1 MIIKA
6 VKTQPFADQKP
17 GTAGLRKSVKRF
29 QEAHYLENF
38 IQSVFDC
45 VPALAKGRLVIGGDG
60 RYYNRQAA
68 AVIIRMAAANGVR
81 EIILGADALLST
93 PAAAHLIEKEDT
105 EGGFLLTA
113 SHNPGGPEGDFG
125 IKFNVRG
132 GGQASAQLTDQ
143 IHACSQA
150 IREYRIA
157 ELKLPEFDAIGS
169 HQLDGMTL
177 RIVDPV
183 AAHSDLMEAQFD
195 FPAIGEW
202 LRARPN
208 RFLFDAMHA
217 VTGPYAREVFIRRL
231 GGEEGL
237 LLNGEPKEDFNG
249 VHPDPNPLD
258 AADFV
263 ARFQGA
269 SAPELGGASDGD
281 GDRNMILG
289 PGRMVSPCDSLAIIC
304 ANHDYIPGLAGSL
317 TGVARSMPTS
327 RALDAVARDM
337 GIPCH
342 ETPTGWRFFA
352 SLLDAGKIQ
361 LCGEESFGT
370 SSAHVREKDGLWA
383 VLAWMQ
389 MLASQACSVDELL
402 QRHWRRY
409 GRHYFV
415 RHDYTLSSEQGEQVM
430 QHLNNH
436 ADRGSATIDGQQM
449 PVDSFAYTDPISGH
463 TVSGQGIRLFSD
475 SGGRVVFRLS
485 GTGTSGATLRVY
497 LEQHVTAEMDLD
509 QDRDQILA
517 PLSRAA
523 VQAAALENIIGDKQ
537 PDAVI

>member
-6 VKTQPFADQKP
+6 VNTQPFADQKP

-29 QEAHYLENF
+29 QEPHYLENF

-45 VPALAKGRLVIGGDG
+45 MPALANGRLVIGGDG
-60 RYYNRQAA
+60 RYYNRHAA
-68 AVIIRMAAANGVR
+68 AVIVRMAAANGVR

-93 PAAAHLIEKEDT
+93 PAAAHLIAKEGAD
-105 EGGFLLTA
+105 GGFLLTA
-113 SHNPGGPEGDFG
+113 SHNPGGREGDFG

-143 IHACSQA
+143 IHACSQG
-150 IREYRIA
+150 ISEYRIA
-157 ELKLPEFDAIGS
+157 ELNLPELDTIGE

-195 FPAIGEW
+195 FAAISEW
-202 LRARPN
+202 LQARPN

-249 VHPDPNPLD
+249 VHPDPNPQD
-258 AADFV
+258 AADFM
-263 ARFQGA
+263 ARFQA
-269 SAPELGGASDGD
+269 TSAPELGGASDGD

-304 ANHDYIPGLAGSL
+304 ANHDCIPGLAGAL

-389 MLASQACSVDELL
+389 MLASRACSVDELL

-415 RHDYTLSSEQGEQVM
+415 RHDYSLSSEQGEQVM
-430 QHLNNH
+430 KHLNDH
-436 ADRGSATIDGQQM
+436 ADRGSTTIDGQGL
-449 PVDSFAYTDPISGH
+449 PVDRFDYTDPISGH
-463 TVSGQGIRLFSD
+463 TVNGQGIRLFSD
-475 SGGRVVFRLS
+475 NGGRIVFRLS
-485 GTGTSGATLRVY
+485 GTGTRGATLRVY
-497 LEQHVTAEMDLD
+497 LEQHVTADMNLE
-509 QDRDQILA
+509 QGRDQVLA
-517 PLSRAA
+517 PLSMAA
-523 VQAAALENIIGDKQ
+523 VQAAALGNIIGDRK